1 MYNQAAQAYQ
11 ATSKLGESPRELEAQ
26 LLLKAALRLQL
37 IADNWDEQSAQL
49 NDAVTYNRRLWTF
62 LVTAATGAD
71 SQLPDALKG
80 NIVNLANFIF
90 RRSVNVL
97 AHPEPERIK
106 VLIDINRNIAEGL
119 RGNA

>member
-11 ATSKLGESPRELEAQ
+11 TTSKLGESPRELEAQ
-26 LLLKAALRLQL
+26 LLLRAALRLQL
-37 IADNWDEQSAQL
+37 IADNWDDQNAQL
-49 NDAVTYNRRLWTF
+49 EDAITYNRRLWTF
-62 LVTAATGAD
+62 LVTAATGAE
-71 SQLPDALKG
+71 SQLPDALRG

-90 RRSVNVL
+90 RRSINVL
-97 AHPEPERIK
+97 AHPESDKLK